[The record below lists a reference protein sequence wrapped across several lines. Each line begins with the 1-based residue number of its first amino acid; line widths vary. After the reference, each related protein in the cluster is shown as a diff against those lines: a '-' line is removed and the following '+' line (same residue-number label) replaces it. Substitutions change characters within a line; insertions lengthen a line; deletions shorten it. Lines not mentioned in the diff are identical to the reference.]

1 MLSVSHLPEPSHC
14 TLPVRDIFKIVF
26 LLEISND
33 RLHNPIGVD
42 PGMRLY
48 EFSDDDGTILDYKQY
63 GIR

>member
-1 MLSVSHLPEPSHC
+1 M
-14 TLPVRDIFKIVF
+14 VF
-26 LLEISND
+26 LLEISNG